1 MINNILCFLLCLLL
15 LPSLSKSKYTSKQC
29 SPKEKK
35 ALLQIRKELNNSDYL
50 STWTSNNDCCD
61 FIDVNC
67 DQTHHVTRLTLF
79 GDQHSG
85 RISPAIG
92 DLNFLESIVLVNL
105 PNVYGPIPPTIAKI
119 TKLEDLTISNTNV
132 SGQIPDSL
140 GRLPRLLTLD
150 LTDNKLSGPIPASL
164 SQLRKLLFLYL
175 TGNQLTGPIPDSFGS
190 FKQHPSL
197 FLGRN
202 QLTGKIPPSLAAFD
216 ISILDLSGNKLTG
229 DASLLFTSNKTTQQT
244 LYLSSNYLSFN
255 LTKVDHF
262 PPQLTTLDLSHNN
275 IYGSLPNSLTTLDLV
290 VFNVSYNR
298 LCGKIPVGGK
308 LQNFDSSSY
317 NHNKCL
323 CGSPLH
329 SCK

>member
-1 MINNILCFLLCLLL
+1 MI
-15 LPSLSKSKYTSKQC
+15 
-29 SPKEKK
+29 
-35 ALLQIRKELNNSDYL
+35 
-50 STWTSNNDCCD
+50 W
-61 FIDVNC
+61 
-67 DQTHHVTRLTLF
+67 
-79 GDQHSG
+79 
-85 RISPAIG
+85 
-92 DLNFLESIVLVNL
+92 NL
-105 PNVYGPIPPTIAKI
+105 PNLYGPIPPTIANL
-119 TKLEDLTISNTNV
+119 TKLQYLTISNTNV
-132 SGQIPDSL
+132 SGPIPDSL
-140 GRLPRLLTLD
+140 SRLRRLLSLD
-150 LTDNKLSGPIPASL
+150 LSGNRLSGPIPASL
-164 SQLRKLLFLYL
+164 SQLGKLLFLYL

-202 QLTGKIPPSLAAFD
+202 QLTGKIPLSLAVFD

-275 IYGSLPNSLTTLDLV
+275 IYGSLPNSLTKLDLV

-308 LQNFDSSSY
+308 LQSFDSY
-317 NHNKCL
+317 AYEHNKCL
-323 CGSPLH
+323 CGSPLP